1 MQIAEGAVVLID
13 VKCVTKS
20 VVMRYCSAAEI
31 SGTINL
37 VLQML
42 ENMFVW

>member
-1 MQIAEGAVVLID
+1 MID

-20 VVMRYCSAAEI
+20 VVMRNCSAAEM
-31 SGTINL
+31 SGAINL

-42 ENMFVW
+42 ENTFVW